1 MHEKR
6 RFPRFPVT
14 KRVVCFRYG
23 REMIMRTLDISQ
35 GGMKLEANFDLGVDE
50 PIEVGI
56 LIDGK
61 RIDCKGRILETE
73 EFGNKV
79 QARLRFDRTSNMD
92 FRKLSDFLRAL
103 SRRPFQ
109 RRVIDG
115 SVLSRRGTTGHALTK
130 GVKWVKNIFKGE
142 QKDKKLEQVN
152 SWLELLTDMEK
163 RVIILRFGLNGED
176 TLTRETVG
184 KRFGLSPE
192 RVCQIEAEAVEK
204 LRKISQKK
212 EVYLD
217 DII

>member
-1 MHEKR
+1 MLPLRERNDHANPGYQSGRNETGGQF
-6 RFPRFPVT
+6 RF
-14 KRVVCFRYG
+14 
-23 REMIMRTLDISQ
+23 
-35 GGMKLEANFDLGVDE
+35 GVDE
-50 PIEVGI
+50 PIEFGI
-56 LIDGK
+56 LTDGK
-61 RIDCKGRILETE
+61 RIQCKGRILETE

-92 FRKLSDFLRAL
+92 FRKLSDFLRAF

-115 SVLSRRGTTGHALTK
+115 SVLSRRGTTGRALTK
-130 GVKWVKNIFKGE
+130 GVKLVKNIFKGK

-163 RVIILRFGLNGED
+163 KVIILRFGLNGED

-184 KRFGLSPE
+184 KRFDLTPE
-192 RVCQIEAEAVEK
+192 RVHQIEAEALEK

-212 EVYLD
+212 EIYLD

>member
-1 MHEKR
+1 
-6 RFPRFPVT
+6 
-14 KRVVCFRYG
+14 
-23 REMIMRTLDISQ
+23 MRTLDISQ

-50 PIEVGI
+50 PIEFGI
-56 LIDGK
+56 LTDGK
-61 RIDCKGRILETE
+61 RIHCKGRVLETE

-115 SVLSRRGTTGHALTK
+115 SVLSRRGTTGRALTK
-130 GVKWVKNIFKGE
+130 GVKWVKNIFKGGQE
-142 QKDKKLEQVN
+142 DKKLQQVN
-152 SWLELLTDMEK
+152 SWLELLPDMEK

-184 KRFGLSPE
+184 KRFGLPPE
-192 RVCQIEAEAVEK
+192 RVRQIEAEAVEK
-204 LRKISQKK
+204 LRKISKKK
-212 EVYLD
+212 EIYLD